1 MNDDATKLL
10 ALENAVKS
18 VMTKEAVERFGN
30 VKAVNPE
37 KAVQVLMVL
46 SQLMNAGRIKEVTD
60 SVLKDVLVQLEP
72 AKREFKIKRV

>member
-30 VKAVNPE
+30 IKAVNPE